1 MDEPEQTQ
9 LQGAAQTQG
18 FGGEDPQYKKQHV
31 QEATCA
37 KEKSCSQKGTEWHT
51 HDKDIKTKVV
61 FHKTKTIKRPSGI
74 GLKTQHRKVFGLLDT
89 QGVWGGSAITL
100 IWKSTARNEPSC
112 SALANSTFE
121 VSSYRD
127 ASLLGRMGL
136 SAGRSHQQLMQPIS
150 SVALER

>member
-51 HDKDIKTKVV
+51 HDKDIETKVV

-89 QGVWGGSAITL
+89 QGV
-100 IWKSTARNEPSC
+100 
-112 SALANSTFE
+112 
-121 VSSYRD
+121 
-127 ASLLGRMGL
+127 
-136 SAGRSHQQLMQPIS
+136 
-150 SVALER
+150 